1 MKQQKKTSAA
11 STSMSTVKKNVI
23 RSPIKSRST
32 VTPLGGSIQSL
43 ETAVTDIVIS
53 YVTKGDGR
61 EAAYIKPLID
71 AWRSEDHDKCTE
83 SWYIDSVVPRRDG
96 DTNEP
101 MTASSTLPYP
111 WECIV
116 TLRGSYQET
125 PTEIGHKL
133 AASFSGF
140 TTPNFR
146 QRHFQFKCDASTS
159 PPSSLNKYLLDSDCI
174 TYLKKIYFG
183 VSKESLMEDEEV
195 LTEFFG
201 TPEEG
206 VRVLSNINDVEWEK
220 TTWN

>member
-1 MKQQKKTSAA
+1 M
-11 STSMSTVKKNVI
+11 
-23 RSPIKSRST
+23 
-32 VTPLGGSIQSL
+32 G
-43 ETAVTDIVIS
+43 
-53 YVTKGDGR
+53 
-61 EAAYIKPLID
+61 
-71 AWRSEDHDKCTE
+71 SEDHDKCTE
-83 SWYIDSVVPRRDG
+83 SWGYIDSVVPRRDG

>member
-1 MKQQKKTSAA
+1 MTS
-11 STSMSTVKKNVI
+11 
-23 RSPIKSRST
+23 
-32 VTPLGGSIQSL
+32 LGGSIQSL

-53 YVTKGDGR
+53 YVSKGADGR

-71 AWRSEDHDKCTE
+71 AWRSEDHDKCTD
-83 SWYIDSVVPRRDG
+83 SWYIDSVVARRDG

-140 TTPNFR
+140 TTPDFR

-183 VSKESLMEDEEV
+183 VSKESLMENEEV

-220 TTWN
+220 TTWD

>member
-140 TTPNFR
+140 TTPISARGISNSNVMHPLLHR
-146 QRHFQFKCDASTS
+146 RVSISTFWTVIALHTS
-159 PPSSLNKYLLDSDCI
+159 RKSTL
-174 TYLKKIYFG
+174 
-183 VSKESLMEDEEV
+183 V
-195 LTEFFG
+195 
-201 TPEEG
+201 
-206 VRVLSNINDVEWEK
+206 
-220 TTWN
+220 